1 MKGKIVQ
8 YGWKEIWRERSCS
21 FPSVVRENF
30 KLLFFSFCIMQSY
43 RLVLFFSFP
52 VACKLQKM
60 QEVFPLHTSIS
71 SGTISCSEI
80 IKQNEC
86 IN

>member
-30 KLLFFSFCIMQSY
+30 KLLFF
-43 RLVLFFSFP
+43 FFLHH
-52 VACKLQKM
+52 VKLQTSVIFQFSCSM
-60 QEVFPLHTSIS
+60 QIAKDAGGFPLTYFNFIW
-71 SGTISCSEI
+71 
-80 IKQNEC
+80 NY
-86 IN
+86 